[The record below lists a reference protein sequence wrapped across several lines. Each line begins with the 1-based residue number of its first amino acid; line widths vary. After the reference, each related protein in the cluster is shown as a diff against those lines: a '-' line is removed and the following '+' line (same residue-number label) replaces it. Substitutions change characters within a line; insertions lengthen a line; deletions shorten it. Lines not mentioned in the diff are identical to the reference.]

1 MTATPN
7 GKLPLPPQEMT
18 LVEMANQCRAD
29 STNWFPLVAE
39 DIPHHTLSLAGEVG
53 ELANLVKKI
62 QRGDLDY
69 REAKV
74 RHDVAMELT
83 DAFIYILNIAALA
96 RVNLAESYKVK
107 RAENLRRF
115 PKKESA

>member
-1 MTATPN
+1 MNEKPD
-7 GKLPLPPQEMT
+7 MT

-29 STNWFPLVAE
+29 STRWFPLVAE

-69 REAKV
+69 KDSMV

-83 DAFIYILNIAALA
+83 DAFIYILNIAALT
-96 RVNLAESYKVK
+96 RVNLHESYKVK
-107 RAENLRRF
+107 RAENEKRF
-115 PKKESA
+115 TKKESA